1 MTAQL
6 FVLPDIGGFEGVG
19 VIEVHVKPG
28 DSVKAEDP
36 IITLESDKATMD
48 IPAPYAGVVRELK
61 VAVGD
66 KLSEGAPLA
75 LIEPIDGAASSPA
88 AVASAAPAK
97 APAPPAGAPVPAPTA
112 PAELQ
117 ESPDAAPPSTL
128 PRGAQTV
135 GSSNSARA
143 HASPS
148 VRRFARELGVDLGLV
163 RGSGPRERVLIDD
176 VKAFTKSVMTGARGS
191 TIAAAPLPAIAPIDY
206 SKFGPIETVPLS
218 RIRRLSGQALHRSWV
233 SVPHVTQFDEAD
245 ITDLEDFRKSRSA
258 EAAKKGVKLTM
269 LSFLMKA
276 AVTALEKYPGFCASL
291 SGDGESLVLK
301 QYKHIGVAVNTD
313 NGLVVPVVRDV
324 DQKGVFELAQELQSL
339 GEVARAGKLTPA
351 QLQGGCFTISSLGG
365 IGGTAFTP
373 IINAP
378 EVAILGVS
386 RAAMRPVYDGEGFVP
401 RLMLPFAVSYDHRVI
416 DGVAGAQFTQY
427 LASVLA
433 DIRQILL

>member
-1 MTAQL
+1 MSARL
-6 FVLPDIGGFEGVG
+6 FTLPDIGAFENVG

-28 DSVKAEDP
+28 DAVRAEDP
-36 IITLESDKATMD
+36 IVTLESDKATME
-48 IPAPYAGVVRELK
+48 IPAPYAGIVCELK

-66 KLSEGAPLA
+66 RISEGAPLA
-75 LIEPIDGAASSPA
+75 MIEPSDA
-88 AVASAAPAK
+88 
-97 APAPPAGAPVPAPTA
+97 
-112 PAELQ
+112 
-117 ESPDAAPPSTL
+117 DAAPVVVNAPAAPLPGQSDRREPASTPVASGSPPPTL

-135 GSSNSARA
+135 GSSDSSRA

-163 RGSGPRERVLIDD
+163 AGSGPRGRVLVDD
-176 VKAFTKSVMTGARGS
+176 VKVFTKSVMTGARNAF
-191 TIAAAPLPAIAPIDY
+191 AAGGQPAVAPIDF
-206 SKFGPIETVPLS
+206 SKFGPTETVPLS

-233 SVPHVTQFDEAD
+233 TVPHVTQFDEAD
-245 ITDLEDFRKSRSA
+245 ITDLESFRQDRSA
-258 EAAKKGVKLTM
+258 DAAAKGVRLTL

-276 AVTALEKYPGFCASL
+276 AVTALERYPEFCASL
-291 SGDGESLVLK
+291 SADGESLVIK
-301 QYKHIGVAVNTD
+301 KYMHIGVAVNTD

-324 DQKGVFELAQELQSL
+324 DQKGVFELARELQTLSD
-339 GEVARAGKLTPA
+339 VARAGKLTPA

-386 RAAMRPVYDGEGFVP
+386 RATRRPVYHGDALEP
-401 RLMLPFAVSYDHRVI
+401 RLMLPFALSYDHRVI
-416 DGVAGAQFTQY
+416 DGVAGARFTQF
-427 LASVLA
+427 LATVLA